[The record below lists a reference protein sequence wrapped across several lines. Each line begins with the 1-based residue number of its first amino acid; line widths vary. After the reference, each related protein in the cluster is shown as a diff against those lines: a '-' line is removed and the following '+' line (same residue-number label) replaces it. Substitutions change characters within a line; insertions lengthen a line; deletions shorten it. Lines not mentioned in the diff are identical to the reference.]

1 MTPNTKEWI
10 INGVLLAGIAGFLA
24 VIGMGQFSRVDVQEP
39 PSPTPIH
46 TPQPRPPRPGTI
58 ESVYVGPAS
67 GQPDLFPWIGTT
79 EIFRDLITPSPTPTP
94 IPPPA
99 AQTPSLQRAVKNW
112 QYEYRNKRL
121 KAYHF
126 SETGTNK
133 EYDVKEDEP
142 LAVRD
147 PVTGRDVQVKAKLS
161 GKNNVI
167 LETPDGQT
175 VEFSP

>member
-24 VIGMGQFSRVDVQEP
+24 VIGMSQFSGVDVQPP
-39 PSPTPIH
+39 PSHTPIH

-58 ESVYVGPAS
+58 ESVYGP
-67 GQPDLFPWIGTT
+67 GQPDAFPLIGTT
-79 EIFRDLITPSPTPTP
+79 EIFRDLITPSPPP
-94 IPPPA
+94 PPPPPPA

-112 QYEYRNKRL
+112 VYEYRNKRL

-133 EYDVKEDEP
+133 EYDVKEDES
-142 LAVRD
+142 LAVPD
-147 PVTGRDVQVKAKLS
+147 PVTRQNVQVKAKLS

>member
-10 INGVLLAGIAGFLA
+10 INGVLLAGILGFLA
-24 VIGMGQFSRVDVQEP
+24 VIGMSQFSGVDGQKP
-39 PSPTPIH
+39 LSPTPIH

-142 LAVRD
+142 LPVPD
-147 PVTGRDVQVKAKLS
+147 PLTRQNVQVKAKPS

>member
-1 MTPNTKEWI
+1 MSGNSKEWI
-10 INGVLLAGIAGFLA
+10 INGVLLAGIVGFLA
-24 VIGMGQFSRVDVQEP
+24 VIGMSQFSGVDGQQP

-46 TPQPRPPRPGTI
+46 TPQPGPPRPGTI
-58 ESVYVGPAS
+58 ESVYNPAS
-67 GQPDLFPWIGTT
+67 GQPDLWPWIGTT
-79 EIFRDLITPSPTPTP
+79 EIFRDLITPSPPP
-94 IPPPA
+94 PPPPPPA

-112 QYEYRNKRL
+112 VYEYRNKRL

-133 EYDVKEDEP
+133 EYDVKEDEF
-142 LAVRD
+142 LAVPD
-147 PVTGRDVQVKAKLS
+147 PVTRQNVQVKAKLS

>member
-10 INGVLLAGIAGFLA
+10 INGVLLAGIVGFLA
-24 VIGMGQFSRVDVQEP
+24 VIGMGQFSGVDGQQP
-39 PSPTPIH
+39 PSPTPIP
-46 TPQPRPPRPGTI
+46 TPQPGPPRPGTI
-58 ESVYVGPAS
+58 ESVYGP
-67 GQPDLFPWIGTT
+67 GQPDAFPLIGTT
-79 EIFRDLITPSPTPTP
+79 EIFRDLITPSPPP
-94 IPPPA
+94 PPPPPPA

-112 QYEYRNKRL
+112 VYEYRNKRL

-133 EYDVKEDEP
+133 EYDVKEDEF
-142 LAVRD
+142 LAVPD
-147 PVTGRDVQVKAKLS
+147 PVTRQNVQVKAKLS

>member
-1 MTPNTKEWI
+1 
-10 INGVLLAGIAGFLA
+10 
-24 VIGMGQFSRVDVQEP
+24 MGQFSRVDVQEP

>member
-1 MTPNTKEWI
+1 MSGNSKEWI
-10 INGVLLAGIAGFLA
+10 INGVLLAGIVGFLA
-24 VIGMGQFSRVDVQEP
+24 VIGMSQFSGVDGQQP

-46 TPQPRPPRPGTI
+46 TPQPGPPRPGTI
-58 ESVYVGPAS
+58 ESVYGP
-67 GQPDLFPWIGTT
+67 GQPDAFPLIGTT
-79 EIFRDLITPSPTPTP
+79 EIFRDLITPSPPP
-94 IPPPA
+94 PPPPPPA

-112 QYEYRNKRL
+112 VYEYRNKRL

-133 EYDVKEDEP
+133 EYDVKEDEF
-142 LAVRD
+142 LAVPD
-147 PVTGRDVQVKAKLS
+147 PVTRQNVQVKAKLS

>member
-1 MTPNTKEWI
+1 MSGNSKEWI

-24 VIGMGQFSRVDVQEP
+24 VIGMSQFSGVDVQEP

-46 TPQPRPPRPGTI
+46 TPLPGPPRPGTI
-58 ESVYVGPAS
+58 ESVYGP
-67 GQPDLFPWIGTT
+67 GQPDAFPLIGTT

-112 QYEYRNKRL
+112 QYQYPNKRL
-121 KAYHF
+121 KTYHF
-126 SETGTNK
+126 LEKGSNK
-133 EYDVKEDEP
+133 EYDVKENEP
-142 LAVRD
+142 LAVPD
-147 PVTGRDVQVKAKLS
+147 PVTRQDVQVKAKSS
-161 GKNNVI
+161 GKTNVI

-175 VEFSP
+175 VEFSF